1 MNRLA
6 LAAAFSLISLTSP
19 AALACRLSPDSE
31 WNWPKEKLVQNTKQ
45 IAIAKL
51 KQETETDLPNH
62 GKQATFVFEVQKM
75 LKGPKDLKKIS
86 VTARRSA
93 PGPMRITRGTDCELE
108 ANFEH
113 GKSYLIFVASA
124 HMDGYQEVSGPNDPW
139 VKEAELLVIKNK

>member
-62 GKQATFVFEVQKM
+62 GKQATFVFEEDFGDRAPFGSGAHAHHSRYGLRARSQFRTRKI
-75 LKGPKDLKKIS
+75 LSHLCGFGPYGRLP
-86 VTARRSA
+86 RSQR
-93 PGPMRITRGTDCELE
+93 P
-108 ANFEH
+108 
-113 GKSYLIFVASA
+113 K
-124 HMDGYQEVSGPNDPW
+124 
-139 VKEAELLVIKNK
+139 